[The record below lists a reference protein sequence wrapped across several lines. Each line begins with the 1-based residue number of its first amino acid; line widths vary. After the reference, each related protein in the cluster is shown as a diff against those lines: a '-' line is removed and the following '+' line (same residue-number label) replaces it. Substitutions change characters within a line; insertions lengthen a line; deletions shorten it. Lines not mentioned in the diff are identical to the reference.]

1 MERASS
7 EPSLAPFASNG
18 DAACPEVATESSM
31 RTRFLLLLSIQAA
44 AFALASASGKMPE
57 VVVVL
62 FRALLTF

>member
-1 MERASS
+1 MERAST
-7 EPSLAPFASNG
+7 ETTLAPLVSKG
-18 DAACPEVATESSM
+18 IAACPEDATESSM
-31 RTRFLLLLSIQAA
+31 RTRLLLLLSIQAA